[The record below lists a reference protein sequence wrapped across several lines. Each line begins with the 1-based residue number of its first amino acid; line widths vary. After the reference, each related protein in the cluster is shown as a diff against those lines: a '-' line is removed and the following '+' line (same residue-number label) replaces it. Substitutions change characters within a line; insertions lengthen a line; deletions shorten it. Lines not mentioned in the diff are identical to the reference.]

1 MTNWHNGYFEWN
13 PFCLL
18 TYCFAIFL
26 VCAQLR
32 IIHYPNLVTIAQG
45 LVVKWNSNDT
55 VWLSDPENSLFDAK
69 ILDIIYSKSRTITN
83 FVFKFSKNCYHASKI
98 SITYKT
104 ILYKAILRVHI
115 SDKWIFIKINFNLCA
130 NFAVWQLTPKTFRVT
145 WPWLC
150 PLFKNL

>member
-1 MTNWHNGYFEWN
+1 MTNWHNGYFAWN

-32 IIHYPNLVTIAQG
+32 IIRYPNFITIAQG

-55 VWLSDPENSLFDAK
+55 IWLYDPENSLFDAK
-69 ILDIIYSKSRTITN
+69 ILDIIYSKSRAIAN
-83 FVFKFSKNCYHASKI
+83 FVFKFSKSSYHASKI

-104 ILYKAILRVHI
+104 IPYKAILRVHI
-115 SDKWIFIKINFNLCA
+115 SDKTNFY
-130 NFAVWQLTPKTFRVT
+130 
-145 WPWLC
+145 
-150 PLFKNL
+150 KNKF